1 MLAEKIPPYEALA
14 TLVTLVRLHCGVGE
28 AMLLQVVP
36 VLEDPVAEVTRPLGP
51 CDIVRS
57 LDVGDKAA
65 LPLERPLAELTLDS
79 IDGAVAAHVH
89 PQAALPLADSR
100 ADLTDVAVPHLKRY
114 RTYLHL
120 KH

>member
-1 MLAEKIPPYEALA
+1 MLGAQIAPDESLPALLA
-14 TLVTLVRLHCGVGE
+14 LERLHVGVGE

-114 RTYLHL
+114 LHL